1 LGVAHHVGNYDAEI
15 QGEEERD
22 LVTPAKGEVR
32 PSMDE
37 EDGVDGLSL
46 WFGEEVAVCDAIEV
60 GGLELDPRI
69 VGGDFVDHCE
79 VNDQQG
85 IWALY

>member
-1 LGVAHHVGNYDAEI
+1 
-15 QGEEERD
+15 
-22 LVTPAKGEVR
+22 
-32 PSMDE
+32 
-37 EDGVDGLSL
+37 
-46 WFGEEVAVCDAIEV
+46 
-60 GGLELDPRI
+60 LDPRI